1 MSNPFDGV
9 IAGFQDLVG
18 QVPDLLQPFIVVVA
32 GAIPFIEGE
41 GSAMIGVIG
50 GLHPLLAALA
60 GVTGNLLS
68 VVLVVLLSS
77 RLRAAAVSRR
87 ERRRSGAMPAGAE
100 AVAAH
105 GVRAEPAIAEPAGTG
120 SAEVG
125 LAGAVAT
132 AGTVP
137 TAGTGSEPAGTGTVT
152 VAAAPE
158 GRTEKKESKG
168 HRKLNR
174 WLVRFG
180 VPGASL
186 LAPLALPTQ
195 ITAATLVASGIDK
208 RRVILW
214 QAIAIVLW
222 TTVATV
228 SAIGLLAVVAVV

>member
-18 QVPDLLQPFIVVVA
+18 QVPDLLQPFIVMVA
-32 GAIPFIEGE
+32 GAVPFIEGE

-50 GLHPLLAALA
+50 GLPPLVAALA
-60 GVTGNLLS
+60 GAAGNLLS

-77 RLRAAAVSRR
+77 RIRAAAVTRR
-87 ERRRSGAMPAGAE
+87 ERRRGGTALRGAADADGTSAVPAS
-100 AVAAH
+100 
-105 GVRAEPAIAEPAGTG
+105 AGTTDAG
-120 SAEVG
+120 V
-125 LAGAVAT
+125 AGAV
-132 AGTVP
+132 
-137 TAGTGSEPAGTGTVT
+137 PAQTGTVT
-152 VAAAPE
+152 VESAPAE
-158 GRTEKKESKG
+158 GRAAKKESKG
-168 HRKLNR
+168 RQKLNR

>member
-1 MSNPFDGV
+1 MSNPLDGV

-18 QVPDLLQPFIVVVA
+18 QVPDLLQPFIVAAA
-32 GAIPFIEGE
+32 GAVPFIEGE
-41 GSAMIGVIG
+41 VAAMIGVIG
-50 GLHPLLAALA
+50 GLPPLVAALA
-60 GVTGNLLS
+60 AAAGNLLS

-77 RLRAAAVSRR
+77 RIRAAAVTRR
-87 ERRRSGAMPAGAE
+87 ERRRGGSAPLGTAA
-100 AVAAH
+100 AVAD
-105 GVRAEPAIAEPAGTG
+105 GTRAGTT
-120 SAEVG
+120 SAAPSAASPEVG
-125 LAGAVAT
+125 LAGAMPA
-132 AGTVP
+132 A
-137 TAGTGSEPAGTGTVT
+137 ATGSESVRTGTLT
-152 VAAAPE
+152 VAAAPDE
-158 GRTEKKESKG
+158 DRAAKKESKG
-168 HRKLNR
+168 RQKLNR

-228 SAIGLLAVVAVV
+228 SAVGLLAVVAVV